1 MVEVEGDIAVII
13 DTNITPELE
22 EEGNVREIVSKIQ
35 AMRKEAG
42 FEVVD
47 HIRIYAAEG
56 REVEQIVSCNRE
68 QIAADTLADDIVVG
82 SLGGYVKQWD
92 INGRKATFGVEKI

>member
-1 MVEVEGDIAVII
+1 
-13 DTNITPELE
+13 
-22 EEGNVREIVSKIQ
+22 
-35 AMRKEAG
+35 MRKEAG

-47 HIRIYAAEG
+47 HIRIYPAEG
-56 REVEQIVSCNRE
+56 REVEQSVSCNRE
-68 QIAADTLADDIVVG
+68 QSAADTLADDIVVG